1 MQQFNTG
8 YKSEFGLGAALAGEN
23 DAFTDQANQ
32 LELIKNFLANQ
43 REQKMQP
50 LDVDIKGLQAAQ
62 ARSQNTP
69 EMLQA
74 FVDNTR
80 AGYNKNIRE
89 DELGTL
95 LQPFRKQAAPMQGQA
110 EVAQAINNSNLL
122 ELQKTIDTGM
132 DMNNTPI
139 SPQDMQILQQELQKQ
154 IAMRGQTPELYG
166 KMQIEDK
173 KGQWDM
179 EKQRLANEGH
189 LASVNA
195 GADKTNRMEVVKAFS
210 TITSQLN
217 NINSNLAK
225 IETKEIENQWISE
238 FIAQGKDKKTAE
250 AMAKQQKSQ
259 LKAQFL
265 QEKQMLQEQQRYI
278 LTQIPGLKTMP
289 TQPQQGTS
297 AAPIKL
303 D

>member
-89 DELGTL
+89 DEVGAL
-95 LQPFRKQAAPMQGQA
+95 LQPFRKQAAPFQGKREVDNAQLDARLSGLQQILASDLGPDGNPLSPADRQA
-110 EVAQAINNSNLL
+110 VEADYSQLVA
-122 ELQKTIDTGM
+122 TRG
-132 DMNNTPI
+132 NTPEHWGKV
-139 SPQDMQILQQELQKQ
+139 DTERVKGEWDLKKQQ
-154 IAMRGQTPELYG
+154 
-166 KMQIEDK
+166 
-173 KGQWDM
+173 
-179 EKQRLANEGH
+179 LANEGH

-259 LKAQFL
+259 LKSQFL

-278 LTQIPGLKTMP
+278 LTQIPGLNTMP

>member
-32 LELIKNFLANQ
+32 LELVKNFLANQ

-189 LASVNA
+189 LAA
-195 GADKTNRMEVVKAFS
+195 ADKGHRSETVRWAT
-210 TITSQLN
+210 TIAGRIN
-217 NINSNLAK
+217 NINTQLSKN
-225 IETKEIENQWISE
+225 EIEQVKSQWIASFLSQGKNSADATKLADSKVSE
-238 FIAQGKDKKTAE
+238 FVSGLMRE
-250 AMAKQQKSQ
+250 
-259 LKAQFL
+259 KAQLEAQYNALFKTVPGMKDL
-265 QEKQMLQEQQRYI
+265 QIEPPKGNPG
-278 LTQIPGLKTMP
+278 TASNPIPLK
-289 TQPQQGTS
+289 
-297 AAPIKL
+297 
-303 D
+303 